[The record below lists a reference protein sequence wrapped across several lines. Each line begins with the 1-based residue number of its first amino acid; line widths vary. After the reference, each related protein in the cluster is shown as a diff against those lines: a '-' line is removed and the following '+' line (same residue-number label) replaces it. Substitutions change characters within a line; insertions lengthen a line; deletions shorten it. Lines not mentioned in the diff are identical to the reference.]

1 MLLPR
6 ICNSLPFENCDGS
19 LLPRVTT
26 SAHSLVVSDASVRVC
41 RGGWRPDVLQVVAFL
56 QAMRWSLCC
65 FPSYSS
71 LLQLDLS
78 SASFPRWRPAA
89 FTITSDRPRLAL
101 SALFIVLVSCLLC
114 SGCDFCMLRTAEE
127 CLDPF

>member
-19 LLPRVTT
+19 LLPRMTT

-41 RGGWRPDVLQVVAFL
+41 RGGWRLDALQVVAFL

-78 SASFPRWRPAA
+78 SPSFPRWRPAA
-89 FTITSDRPRLAL
+89 STIDHGSLCQP
-101 SALFIVLVSCLLC
+101 CLLFW
-114 SGCDFCMLRTAEE
+114 SPVSFAQADFCMLRTAEE
-127 CLDPF
+127 FLDPF